1 LIRIVYLHGFA
12 SGPSS
17 TKARFFRTKL
27 EERGAEVEVPDLAE
41 DNFRGLTITSQL
53 RVIERACGTGRVS
66 LMGSSLGGYLAALYA
81 GLHPGG
87 VDRVVL
93 LAPGFGFPTRWPDQ
107 MGADRMEE
115 WRRTGWTPIFHYA
128 TGREEPLGY
137 QMVEDARL
145 YPDAPSFRQPALIFH
160 GVNDSVVPAQASVE
174 FARSHANVALRL
186 LQSGHELTD
195 VLELMWSDVAPFLLE
210 ECEAR

>member
-1 LIRIVYLHGFA
+1 MTRIVYLHGFA

-17 TKARFFRTKL
+17 TKARFFQEKL
-27 EERGAEVEVPDLAE
+27 EDRGAEVEVPDLAE
-41 DNFRGLTITSQL
+41 GNFRGLTITSQL

-81 GLHPGG
+81 GLHPDR

-93 LAPGFGFPTRWPDQ
+93 LAPGFGFPTRWPER
-107 MGADRMEE
+107 MGAERKEDWKRG
-115 WRRTGWTPIFHYA
+115 GWTPVFHYG

-137 QMVEDARL
+137 QMVEDARR
-145 YPDAPSFRQPALIFH
+145 YPDAPSFEQPALIFH
-160 GVNDSVVPAQASVE
+160 GVADPVVPAAASAG
-174 FARSHANVALRL
+174 FARIHANVTLRL

-195 VLELMWSDVAPFLLE
+195 VLELMWDEVATFLE
-210 ECEAR
+210 PRA